1 MLFVIW
7 KTPLFIPVQSTYAV
21 FWSIY
26 PPVTLFLMHLNA
38 ISFIIFHCASLWETR
53 HSVSLV
59 SNLLSSFPRERMT
72 RIKDTTCGSSP
83 LVFACSPIFFTR
95 QRRKM
100 FSEFLSSHSLLLL
113 LLLPIFSFCLISR
126 NVSPPGLSFFFY
138 LLLIP
143 PSTSIFV
150 FWGCRMQKHSK

>member
-21 FWSIY
+21 FRSIY

-38 ISFIIFHCASLWETR
+38 ISFIIFHYASLWETR

-83 LVFACSPIFFTR
+83 LFSLAPLFSLPGNDEKCSPSFYRHTA
-95 QRRKM
+95 
-100 FSEFLSSHSLLLL
+100 SYYSSFYS
-113 LLLPIFSFCLISR
+113 S
-126 NVSPPGLSFFFY
+126 FY
-138 LLLIP
+138 LLFL
-143 PSTSIFV
+143 SYLS
-150 FWGCRMQKHSK
+150 